1 MKLGIIMQPESGC
14 FERAKEL
21 GLDFVEF
28 DCNPV
33 EYFGRPV
40 EELWNSRETLE
51 GGKQADR
58 WGGRRR
64 RGWASRI
71 LDRTGAVIQEEWTAV
86 SASLISALTLAP
98 SIISAA

>member
-40 EELWNSRETLE
+40 EELWNSRETLKE
-51 GGKQADR
+51 E
-58 WGGRRR
+58 
-64 RGWASRI
+64 SR
-71 LDRTGAVIQEEWTAV
+71 RTGVEAV
-86 SASLISALTLAP
+86 SYTHLRAAYKAYAP
-98 SIISAA
+98 AAG

>member
-40 EELWNSRETLE
+40 EELWNSRETLKE
-51 GGKQADR
+51 ESRRTGVEVGAV
-58 WGGRRR
+58 GR
-64 RGWASRI
+64 WASLQRS
-71 LDRTGAVIQEEWTAV
+71 LCGRTLLLPEHYRRH
-86 SASLISALTLAP
+86 
-98 SIISAA
+98 

>member
-33 EYFGRPV
+33 EYFGRPRCV
-40 EELWNSRETLE
+40 
-51 GGKQADR
+51 
-58 WGGRRR
+58 
-64 RGWASRI
+64 
-71 LDRTGAVIQEEWTAV
+71 
-86 SASLISALTLAP
+86 
-98 SIISAA
+98 